1 MILFLFI
8 VVAMLATGLL
18 TWVINMAPIWWGMLI
33 DAMAKAHVDE
43 SDWNRGRGQ
52 WF

>member
-1 MILFLFI
+1 MVLFLFI
-8 VVAMLATGLL
+8 VAAMVLTGLATYLYH
-18 TWVINMAPIWWGMLI
+18 MAPIWWDKMI